1 MSGDQNSYTEA
12 WRQVA
17 RMRDRPIT
25 VNEHFWI
32 EVIRLAS
39 WDSDPAPTLEQVQ
52 QLRSVFQARS

>member
-12 WRQVA
+12 WGQIA
-17 RMRDRPIT
+17 RLRDRPIT
-25 VNEHFWI
+25 ANERFWL

-52 QLRSVFQARS
+52 QLRTIFQARS